1 MRVLTYNTHLFGQ
14 QLPANGIIRFF
25 RWIFGKGPLEYR
37 DPLRAEKIAN
47 CIRNMAQ
54 GTNCPDVVG
63 LCEVWDENLSNA
75 IINHVR
81 AYFPHIYRPARRQI
95 SGDLTGSGLTLL
107 SRFPFAA
114 YPQNPGFS
122 AYGVEAGTWE
132 SKGQKGYTCAIIEMP
147 GNFNVAFFLTHVQS
161 GMGEKNQKA
170 RGLQFKQLA
179 LSMKK
184 IKETYPDVQ
193 MVAFGDFN
201 VIGES
206 ETGEETD
213 EHRNMLDTL
222 QLQDAFRTI
231 YSFDENPGFTSDA
244 ENRLLRKFDRRLAER
259 SRENLDQQR
268 LDYILVEDS
277 PRIKAIDSGVD
288 EFKLDAPLAGEAGDN
303 AIYHLSDHYGVWAEF
318 ELS

>member
-14 QLPANGIIRFF
+14 QLPANGIIRVF
-25 RWIFGKGPLEYR
+25 RWIFGKAPTEYR

-47 CIRNMAQ
+47 YIRNMAQ

-63 LCEVWDENLSNA
+63 LCEIWDENLSNA

-95 SGDLTGSGLTLL
+95 SSDWMGSGLTLL
-107 SRFPFAA
+107 SRLPFAA

-122 AYGVEAGTWE
+122 AYGVEAGGWE
-132 SKGQKGYTCAIIEMP
+132 SKSQKGYTCAIIEMP
-147 GNFNVAFFLTHVQS
+147 GNINVAFFLTHAQS

-179 LSMKK
+179 LSMKR
-184 IKETYPDVQ
+184 IKETYPDAQ
-193 MVAFGDFN
+193 MVACGDFN

-206 ETGEETD
+206 ETGKETD
-213 EHRNMLDTL
+213 EHRDMLGTL

-231 YSFDENPGFTSDA
+231 HSFDENPGFTSDA
-244 ENRLLRKFDRRLAER
+244 ENRLLKTFDR
-259 SRENLDQQR
+259 ENHDQQR
-268 LDYILVEDS
+268 LDYILVVDS

-288 EFKLDAPLAGEAGDN
+288 EFKLDAPLAGEAEVN

-318 ELS
+318 ELGRHRQ